1 MKKITFIEPQVHF
14 DGYSYFKL
22 PLLGPL
28 YLATILHNAGYEAK
42 VYAETFGKIYD
53 EKIDWILPEI
63 LESDVVGISLI
74 TATAPR
80 GYKIAQVIK
89 SFRPQLRVILG
100 GSHVTAL
107 PDEALKYADQVVIG
121 EGENVILDLIEDGKQ
136 KVVRGERLEILDLL
150 PFPDLTLLEGAKIPP
165 RVWPIMTSR
174 GCPYNCKFCSV
185 TAMFG
190 RKLRCRSPEAVVE
203 EISYAYNQGGRS
215 FFFYDDN
222 FGVHKKKAIETLEG
236 IINKNLSGIGWSAQ
250 TRVETA
256 KDAELVKLMSRVGC
270 SRLLIGFESVNP
282 RTLEFYNKG
291 AQVED
296 TEIAVRTL
304 HQYKVKVHGM
314 FVLGSDED
322 DACTI
327 EETVK
332 FCQRLK
338 IDSAQFS
345 ILFPIPGTRLFEDLD
360 SQNRIFTKDW
370 SLYDGLHVV
379 FHPLRMTVSDL
390 QSKVLDAYK
399 RFYSFA
405 SGKTFLYSRYALAK
419 WRRLNRDFLS
429 FIKRFQTQPRLV
441 GK

>member
-1 MKKITFIEPQVHF
+1 MKKIAFIEPQVLF
-14 DGYSYFKL
+14 DGYSHFKL

-28 YLATILHNAGYEAK
+28 YLATILDKAGYEVK

-53 EKIDWILPEI
+53 RKTDWILPEI
-63 LESDVVGISLI
+63 LDSDVVGISLI
-74 TATAPR
+74 TATALR
-80 GYKIAQVIK
+80 GYKIAQAIK
-89 SFRPQLRVILG
+89 KFRPQLRVILG

-107 PDEALKYADQVVIG
+107 PDEALKYADQVVVG
-121 EGENVILDLIEDGKQ
+121 EGETVILDVVRDGEQ
-136 KVVRGERLEILDLL
+136 KMVRGERLESLDFL
-150 PFPDLTLLEGAKIPP
+150 PFPDLTLLEGAKIPL

-190 RKLRCRSPEAVVE
+190 RKLRCRNPEAVIE
-203 EISYAYNQGGRS
+203 ELNYAYAQGGRN

-222 FGVHKKKAIETLEG
+222 FGAHKKKAIEILEG
-236 IINKNLSGIGWSAQ
+236 MIDRSLSGISWSAQ

-256 KDAELVKLMSRVGC
+256 KDAELVKLMSRGGC

-304 HQYKVKVHGM
+304 HQHKVKVHGM

-379 FHPLRMTVSDL
+379 FHPLRMTISDL
-390 QSKVLDAYK
+390 QSRVLDAYK
-399 RFYSFA
+399 KFYSFA

-419 WRRLNRDFLS
+419 WRRLNREFLS
-429 FIKRFQTQPRLV
+429 FIKRVQSQPWLAGR
-441 GK
+441 